1 MGAAAQ
7 ETGLDAMTKTTTIT
21 IMRYRDTSIRWWP
34 KLRRHGSPWHRVYE
48 IDWLR
53 FTVMVR

>member
-1 MGAAAQ
+1 
-7 ETGLDAMTKTTTIT
+7 MTKTTTIT